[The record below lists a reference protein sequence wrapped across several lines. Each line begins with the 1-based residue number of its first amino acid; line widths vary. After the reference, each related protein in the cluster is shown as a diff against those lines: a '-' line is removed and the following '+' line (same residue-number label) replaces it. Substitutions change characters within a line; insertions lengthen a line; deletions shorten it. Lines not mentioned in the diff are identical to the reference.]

1 MAKTVRILTKEND
14 AEVIVDGNKISDVI
28 SYELKEDPDRG
39 PRLTV
44 EIAIM
49 DEVEVRL

>member
-1 MAKTVRILTKEND
+1 MAKTVHILTKENA
-14 AEVIVDGNKISDVI
+14 AEIIVDGNKISDVI
-28 SYELKEDPDRG
+28 SYELKEDPNNG

-49 DEVEVRL
+49 DEVEARL